1 MSLRYLVRKVGAA
14 LLIVWGVSTI
24 VFVAV
29 RLSGDPVT
37 LMVSDTAGTEQ
48 VQALRRAYGFDRPI
62 PMQYLAFLRQVSR
75 GDFGE
80 SLRFNL
86 PAFSVAAERL
96 PATLTLAI
104 GSLVV
109 AIAIGFPAGIVAAI
123 RRNTLLDRMAML
135 SALLGQSTPTF
146 WSGLLAIMVF
156 AAWWHLLPASGGETW
171 WHLILPACTLGWFS
185 AAKISRVLRS
195 AVMEVLSSDF
205 VRTAR
210 AKGVS
215 SGAIFLRHV
224 LRNALIAVIA
234 LLTLEFQLL
243 LGGAIITETVFAYP
257 GMGRLVIQ
265 AVGTRDYP
273 LVQAIVF
280 LFSFLLVLSNLLVDL
295 VYPWLDPR
303 IATER

>member
-1 MSLRYLVRKVGAA
+1 VSPAYALRRIGQAC
-14 LLIVWGVSTI
+14 LIVWGVSTT

-37 LMVSDTAGTEQ
+37 LMVADTAGAEQ
-48 VQALRRAYGFDRPI
+48 VAALRHAYGFDRPLAV
-62 PMQYLAFLRQVSR
+62 QYLTYLQQVLR

-80 SLRFNL
+80 SIGFNL
-86 PAFSVAAERL
+86 PALSVALDRL
-96 PATLTLAI
+96 PATLLLAVA
-104 GSLVV
+104 SLGV
-109 AIAIGFPAGIVAAI
+109 AVLIGFPAGVLAAV
-123 RRNTLLDRMAML
+123 RRNTLIDRGAML
-135 SALLGQSTPTF
+135 LALLGQSTPSF
-146 WSGLLAIMVF
+146 WSGLLAILVV
-156 AAWWHLLPASGGETW
+156 AVWWRLLPASGGETW
-171 WHLILPACTLGWFS
+171 RHLVLPALTLGWFS
-185 AAKISRVLRS
+185 AAKVSRVLRS
-195 AVMEVLSSDF
+195 AVLDVLAADF

-210 AKGVS
+210 AKGLG
-215 SGAIFLRHV
+215 GAAIVLRHV
-224 LRNALIAVIA
+224 LLNATIGALA

-265 AVGTRDYP
+265 AVGSRDYP

-280 LFSFLLVLSNLLVDL
+280 LFSFLLVLTNLLVDL

>member
-1 MSLRYLVRKVGAA
+1 MSARYFLLRLGQA

-29 RLSGDPVT
+29 RLSGDPIT
-37 LMVSDTAGTEQ
+37 LMVSDTAGAEQ
-48 VQALRRAYGFDRPI
+48 VQAMRRAYGFDRPI
-62 PMQYLAFLRQVSR
+62 PVQYLAFLARVVR

-96 PATLTLAI
+96 PATLALAV
-104 GSLVV
+104 GSLGV
-109 AIAIGFPAGIVAAI
+109 AVAIGFPAGMLAAV
-123 RRNTLLDRMAML
+123 RRNSLLDRIAMMA
-135 SALLGQSTPTF
+135 SLLGQSTPTF
-146 WSGLLAIMVF
+146 WSGLLAILVF
-156 AAWWHLLPASGGETW
+156 AAWWRLLPASGGETW
-171 WHLILPACTLGWFS
+171 RHLILPACTLGWFS

-195 AVMEVLSSDF
+195 AVIEVLSADY

-210 AKGVS
+210 AKGVRAP
-215 SGAIFLRHV
+215 AIFRRHV
-224 LRNALIAVIA
+224 LRNAVIGVTA
-234 LLTLEFQLL
+234 LLALEFQLL
-243 LGGAIITETVFAYP
+243 LGGAIVTETVFAYP

-280 LFSFLLVLSNLLVDL
+280 LFSFLLVLTNVVVDL
-295 VYPWLDPR
+295 VYPVLDPR
-303 IATER
+303 IRAER